1 MENIQEAYRLRK
13 IRHSDKNEAK
23 MEMDLDLYNL
33 LMGSN
38 QIVHNRGRALAYLGG
53 ADRKR
58 SRADMNAEGGGL
70 DMNGPT
76 GQRQRRDPYPKKQEL
91 RYNPPP

>member
-1 MENIQEAYRLRK
+1 MRK
-13 IRHSDKNEAK
+13 IRHSDKNETK

-53 ADRKR
+53 AERKR
-58 SRADMNAEGGGL
+58 ARADMNADGGAI
-70 DMNGPT
+70 DTNGPA
-76 GQRQRRDPYPKKQEL
+76 GQR
-91 RYNPPP
+91 